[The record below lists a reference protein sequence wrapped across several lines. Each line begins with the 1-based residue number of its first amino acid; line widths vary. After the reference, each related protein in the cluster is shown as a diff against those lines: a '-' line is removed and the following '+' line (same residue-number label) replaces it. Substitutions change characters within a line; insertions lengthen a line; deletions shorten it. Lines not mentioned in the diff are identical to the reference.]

1 MKANF
6 RSLCLFALLLAAPPS
21 SASAQS
27 LINPGFEQMY
37 LPIAPNGQPV
47 PDSARI
53 TGSIAPGWSDNT
65 DWAKNVILAYGSDT
79 NRPHSGAACQRIT
92 VTQGFAQITQGMQ
105 FAAGRIQAS
114 VWVRAE
120 PAQWVSLTVRLA
132 GAPYTAYG
140 ARPIKAGPKWTQIR
154 VECTVPATSGGL
166 YVNTSGIG
174 TVWLDDAGIA
184 AVTSASQK
192 LSPPAG
198 AIPRSYFGMNVNNMH
213 VAPEFK
219 WPVLDFGTYRS
230 WDSGVIW
237 PTIET
242 ARGVYD
248 WSNLDKDVAQAQA
261 HHAQFIFTLG
271 QTPTWAS
278 SHPEEPAVY
287 GKGYAAPP
295 ANLSDWKD
303 FVGEVAARYKGRI
316 AAYEVWNEPDIAMFY
331 TGTPAQLAALETAAA
346 EVVHHADPKA
356 LIVAPAVSGGGA
368 ASQLRFLDDYLTAGG
383 GVHADVL
390 AYHGYV
396 YPAEEEVW
404 AVQSYRDLLQSHGVG
419 DKPLWNTETG
429 TELATVSETE
439 TAAFVSRELILDW
452 ALGLGRICIYAYN
465 GSFTGL
471 DAPTSDPKK
480 RDPSRLGLSGIAYA
494 QSMTWLSGAKM
505 LSCAADAHGTWVCAL
520 RQPDGTAAWLVW
532 NPQGPSTFRLP
543 LAWKVRRRTGGS
555 ISIGIQPVLVSRTK

>member
-1 MKANF
+1 MKANL
-6 RSLCLFALLLAAPPS
+6 RSFFLFALLLSARLS

-27 LINPGFEQMY
+27 LINPGFEQNY
-37 LPIAPNGQPV
+37 LPVTTTDDAAP
-47 PDSARI
+47 DAARI
-53 TGSIAPGWSDNT
+53 TGSVAPGWSDNT
-65 DWAKNVILAYGSDT
+65 DWAKNVILAYGQDT
-79 NRPHSGAACQRIT
+79 SRPHSGTTCQRII
-92 VTQGFAQITQGMQ
+92 VTKGFAQVTQSVQ
-105 FAAGRIQAS
+105 LLAGRLKAS

-140 ARPIKAGPKWTQIR
+140 ALPIKAGTQWTRIS

-166 YVNTSGIG
+166 FVNTSGIG
-174 TVWLDDAGIA
+174 TVWLDDAAIA
-184 AVTSASQK
+184 AVTSVTQR

-198 AIPRSYFGMNVNNMH
+198 VIPRSYFGMNINNMH
-213 VAPEFK
+213 VVPGYQ

-230 WDSGVIW
+230 WDPGVIW

-242 ARGVYD
+242 SRGVYD

-261 HHAQFIFTLG
+261 HHAQFVFTLG

-278 SHPEEPAVY
+278 SRPNEPAVY
-287 GKGYAAPP
+287 GKGYGAPP

-303 FVGEVAARYKGRI
+303 FVREVAARYKGRI

-346 EVVHHADPKA
+346 EVVHHTDPKA
-356 LIVAPAVSGGGA
+356 LIVAPAVSGGRA
-368 ASQLRFLDDYLTAGG
+368 ASQLRFLDDYLAAGG
-383 GVHADVL
+383 RRHADVL

-396 YPAEEEVW
+396 YPAEEEIR
-404 AVQSYRDLLQSHGVG
+404 AVQSYRELLRSHGAG

-429 TELATVSETE
+429 TELATVSEAD

-471 DAPTSDPKK
+471 DTPTADPKK
-480 RDPSRLGLSGIAYA
+480 RDPSRLGPSGTAYA
-494 QSMTWLSGAKM
+494 QTMRWLIGAKM
-505 LSCAADAHGTWVCAL
+505 LSCVSDAHGTWTCAL
-520 RQPDGTAAWLVW
+520 RQPGGNPAWLVW
-532 NPQGPSTFRLP
+532 NPSGPSTFRLP
-543 LAWKVRRRTGGS
+543 LAWQVRSRTRGS
-555 ISIGIQPVLVSRTK
+555 IPIGIQPVLVTRPK